1 MEIWN
6 KTWVKPPKTNN
17 SIDKNTEGNFM
28 HTERNKWELNLEK
41 DIYYLYNIFENDA
54 CLEDINIVERSLLEY
69 GSVCSI
75 MTLLWSVPWE
85 LGMYGFMFKS

>member
-1 MEIWN
+1 
-6 KTWVKPPKTNN
+6 
-17 SIDKNTEGNFM
+17 M

-54 CLEDINIVERSLLEY
+54 CLQDINIVDRFLLEC

-75 MTLLWSVPWE
+75 MTLL
-85 LGMYGFMFKS
+85 